1 MDEGNVENNGNKTDN
16 NGFFRTKNHDN
27 HIGEE
32 TLLSATALKDE
43 N

>member
-1 MDEGNVENNGNKTDN
+1 MWKTMVIRLTTMD
-16 NGFFRTKNHDN
+16 FFRTKNHDN